1 MSTYIA
7 SISVVPSDTINI
19 PQPGVLDSGTSTAG
33 AGAGEIEDTGADW
46 TNATTNDASPAG
58 YNISGGDVVYNITDS
73 TIAQITSVQNATTLD
88 ISTNTF
94 QGATDAYEIYKGNVG
109 GTKGYSF
116 YVGTSTGA
124 TDTIKV
130 LDINGNTTTLVGI
143 AANTIY
149 DLQIVRV
156 YSTGTSGVSDIVAL
170 EQA

>member
-33 AGAGEIEDTGADW
+33 AGAGELEDTGADW
-46 TNATTNDASPAG
+46 TNATTNATSPDG

-94 QGATDAYEIYKGNVG
+94 QGATDVYQIYKGNLG
-109 GTKGYSF
+109 GTNGYSF
-116 YVGTSTGA
+116 YVGTSTG
-124 TDTIKV
+124 DKTIKV
-130 LDINGNTTTLVGI
+130 LDINGNTTTIVGVE
-143 AANTIY
+143 ANTIY

-156 YSTGTSGVSDIVAL
+156 YSTDTSGVSNIIAL

>member
-33 AGAGEIEDTGADW
+33 AGAGELEDTGADW
-46 TNATTNDASPAG
+46 KNSTTNDASPSG

-109 GTKGYSF
+109 GTNGYSF
-116 YVGTSTGA
+116 YVGTSTGSK
-124 TDTIKV
+124 TIKV
-130 LDINGNTTTLVGI
+130 LDINGNATTLVGI
-143 AANTIY
+143 EANTVY

-156 YSTGTSGVSDIVAL
+156 YSTDTSGVSDIVAL